1 MSSTDPLKIR
11 LRSIVFLRPK
21 SPLHEFIR
29 SPMIA
34 EDFLLGARVGGAA
47 AGAESRSLTVLCDQ
61 RPIRDRKAALGPTVE
76 VTGTT
81 ERHQY

>member
-1 MSSTDPLKIR
+1 
-11 LRSIVFLRPK
+11 
-21 SPLHEFIR
+21 
-29 SPMIA
+29 MIA